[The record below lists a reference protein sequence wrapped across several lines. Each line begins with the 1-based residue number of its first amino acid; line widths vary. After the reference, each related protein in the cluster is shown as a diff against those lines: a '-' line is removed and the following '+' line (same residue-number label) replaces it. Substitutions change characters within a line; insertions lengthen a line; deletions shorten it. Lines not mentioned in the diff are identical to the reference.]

1 MAKKAVRRRVTRT
14 GKRSAVQD
22 EFSKF
27 IWRKIV
33 FLISLPL
40 IVFLIAG
47 ISSAL
52 GSADITVWDAYA
64 AILHRIPFLSDY
76 FHTSWLA
83 DICVWRLRL
92 PRIVW
97 GIMAGFGLGIAGC
110 AMQAILRN
118 PLASPFTLGIS
129 AGANFGVSLG
139 VVLNLGLFGGMYLL
153 IGNAFIFA
161 MLCSGLILGLAS
173 IKGGTSEI
181 LILAGIAINYIFSAV
196 SSLFKY
202 FATDQQLR
210 EMAFWGM
217 GDLGRFS
224 WQQFSYVSVAFIIC
238 IPLLMLKA
246 WDLNVM
252 TVGDETAKSL
262 GVNAEHTRMFIMT
275 VSSLLIATIVCFTG
289 TIGFI
294 GLVAP
299 HMARMIIG
307 ADHRFLIP
315 ASGVLGAVV
324 LVGADG
330 VAMNIISPVIIPVG
344 VVTSLVGVPFFIY
357 LILRRKRREFW
368 S

>member
-33 FLISLPL
+33 FLVSLP
-40 IVFLIAG
+40 IVVFLIAG

-129 AGANFGVSLG
+129 AGANFGVSLA
-139 VVLNLGLFGGMYLL
+139 VVLNLGLFGGIYIL

-161 MLCSGLILGLAS
+161 MLCSGLILALAS

-196 SSLFKY
+196 SSLFRY
-202 FATDQQLR
+202 FATDQQLQ
-210 EMAFWGM
+210 EMAFWGG

-224 WQQFSYVSVAFIIC
+224 WTEVSIVAIMLLVGTF
-238 IPLLMLKA
+238 LLMTKA

-252 TVGDETAKSL
+252 TVGDDTAKSL
-262 GVNAEHTRMFIMT
+262 GVDSGFLRLFVMS
-275 VSSLLIATIVCFTG
+275 VSSLLIAGIVCFTG

-299 HMARMIIG
+299 HMSRMVIG
-307 ADHRFLIP
+307 GDNRFQLP
-315 ASGVLGAVV
+315 AAGLTGAVI
-324 LVGADG
+324 LVAADT
-330 VAMNIISPVIIPVG
+330 VARRIMAPVILPVG
-344 VVTSLVGVPFFIY
+344 TLTSLLGVPFFLY
-357 LILRRKRREFW
+357 LILKRRREYW
-368 S
+368 